1 MSKVAVLTD
10 SASDIPFDLAEKY
23 GVDIMCFGITVDG
36 VGYTERK
43 DFDFDEFYKLARTC
57 QNVPTTSHIT
67 SISFCEKYCEYDD
80 NGYTDVL
87 HITINRTGS
96 ATYDAA
102 VLAEQQFREERP
114 DSKMRIHLVDSH
126 TYSMVYGW
134 FVCEAAKKL
143 KNGAEVSDV
152 IAYLNDV
159 FARMEIALASYTLK
173 FMKKSGR
180 ISAAAAF
187 AGELLGLKPI
197 VSLNDGISKVE
208 NKVRGD
214 AAVLPALISLTKK
227 NMTLDNTD
235 YFLGVTDNDDR
246 TAEFA
251 KLCKKEFGHPPVYIF
266 KLGAAVTINTGPEA
280 VAIVYFGKKR
290 ER

>member
-10 SASDIPFDLAEKY
+10 SASDIPYDLADKY
-23 GVDIMCFGITVDG
+23 GIDIMCFGITVDG
-36 VGYTERK
+36 ESYTERK
-43 DFDFDEFYKLARTC
+43 DFDFDEFYKIARTC

-67 SISFCEKYCEYDD
+67 SIQFFEKYCEYDD
-80 NGYTDVL
+80 KGYTDIL
-87 HITINRTGS
+87 HVTINRTGS

-102 VLAEQQFREERP
+102 VMAEQQFREERAS
-114 DSKMRIHLVDSH
+114 SKLKIHLVDSH
-126 TYSMVYGW
+126 TYSLVYGW

-143 KNGAEVSDV
+143 KNGAEVADV
-152 IAYLNDV
+152 VEYLNDV

-197 VSLNDGISKVE
+197 ISLNDGVSSVE

-214 AAVLPALISLTKK
+214 AAVIPALISLAKK

-235 YFLGVTDNDDR
+235 YFIGTTDNDER
-246 TAEFA
+246 TAELV
-251 KLCKKEFGHPPVYIF
+251 KMCKKEFGHPPISVF
-266 KLGAAVTINTGPEA
+266 KLGAAVTINAGPEA
-280 VAIVYFGKKR
+280 VAIVYYGRKR
-290 ER
+290 RR